1 MKNVLVTG
9 ATGFLGGALAHRLK
23 ADGVAVTV
31 LGRNAEK
38 GKALEAQGMRFVA
51 ADLADRSAIVKACEN
66 QDVVFHSGA
75 LSSPWGK
82 YDDFHRAN
90 VLGTQ
95 HIIEGC
101 LTHQVKR
108 LVHVSTPSLYFSH
121 GNRLNVKET
130 DSLADPFV
138 NFYTSTKRQAELLL
152 IEAHKA
158 QGLPF
163 VALRPRAIYGEG
175 DNAIFPRLIE
185 ALKAGRLPVIGK
197 GDNVVDMSYVENV
210 VDALLLSAQADDHV
224 LGQFYNITNGEP
236 TRLWDTIFLI
246 CDQLGL
252 ERPSRHVS
260 FKTLFRIAGVLEWT
274 HRHLLGGKEPML
286 TQYGVGVLG
295 NSQTLSIE
303 AAKHDLGYEPRF
315 STKQGIERF
324 LKWYQENG

>member
-1 MKNVLVTG
+1 
-9 ATGFLGGALAHRLK
+9 
-23 ADGVAVTV
+23 
-31 LGRNAEK
+31 
-38 GKALEAQGMRFVA
+38 
-51 ADLADRSAIVKACEN
+51 
-66 QDVVFHSGA
+66 
-75 LSSPWGK
+75 
-82 YDDFHRAN
+82 
-90 VLGTQ
+90 LGTQ

-101 LTHQVKR
+101 LTHHVKR

-121 GNRLNVKET
+121 GNRLDVKET

-315 STKQGIERF
+315 STEQGIERF